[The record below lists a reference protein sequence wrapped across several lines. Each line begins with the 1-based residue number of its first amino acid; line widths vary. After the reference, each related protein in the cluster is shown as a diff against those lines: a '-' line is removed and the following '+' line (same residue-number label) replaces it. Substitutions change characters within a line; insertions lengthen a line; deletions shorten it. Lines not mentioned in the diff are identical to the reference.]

1 MAAPED
7 GEDGKRKW
15 ANKHGIARGFHFVPD
30 DLDLLDILDD
40 KLRGLLT
47 DPAHDAVFHDVR
59 ILDFHPATLY
69 EMYAEDEVDGCIYF
83 FSRREF
89 RRAKKKKTMRAA
101 KYGQWKVFGSCKTI
115 GAVAVG
121 RRYTLEFYERRFDSS
136 NNHSVRTNWCMHEF
150 LRIIGPENEVSG
162 LAVYRLYNKMA
173 TTIGEEKAEDNPV
186 DCAKNMNHHGQ
197 ASAAGMAV
205 PPCELGRWYAYGY
218 EYQPPPMDS
227 AAASTLGH
235 KGKRKSEAS
244 ASMTSTDHARST
256 NTSAPPS
263 ADYQPPPP
271 PPSLQGTE
279 NISGSGDVVGHEDD
293 WEQVSV
299 AEADNAGAARG

>member
-205 PPCELGRWYAYGY
+205 PP
-218 EYQPPPMDS
+218 S
-227 AAASTLGH
+227 AASTLGH